1 MFWSTAVFCPNPIKL
16 PAAKLKCN
24 GLIYLVEEIS
34 TRQNDEPIM
43 WWPGITF
50 VLVLNAKRASRSE
63 KQNMQFKEK
72 KNSKKLN
79 ASATAW
85 DRRER

>member
-1 MFWSTAVFCPNPIKL
+1 MFWSTALFCPNPIKL

-34 TRQNDEPIM
+34 PQQNDEPIT
-43 WWPGITF
+43 WWPGITL

-63 KQNMQFKEK
+63 KQNMQFGKK
-72 KNSKKLN
+72 KNSKKLDVT
-79 ASATAW
+79 AKAW